1 MKSLKSIGR
10 RGFLHST
17 AGVAAGLACCRVPEQ
32 AGAEAAP
39 KAREWKLPEESRARQ
54 DFEADVRSRKVLY
67 VPHCALN
74 QNARIVRAA
83 DFPAMFEP
91 LLAALRENN
100 IGVVQLP
107 CPELRVLGLGRRS
120 VRPGLESAEGREH
133 LGLIIDDLI
142 YEIRQYQLQ
151 GFRVVGIL
159 GKEGSPACGV
169 TTTWWEGPD
178 KEGPGEG
185 EGVFLRLIRERL
197 EQEKLDIPICGMAD
211 HEQERAIQW
220 VLERA

>member
-1 MKSLKSIGR
+1 MM
-10 RGFLHST
+10 
-17 AGVAAGLACCRVPEQ
+17 
-32 AGAEAAP
+32 
-39 KAREWKLPEESRARQ
+39 
-54 DFEADVRSRKVLY
+54 VL
-67 VPHCALN
+67 
-74 QNARIVRAA
+74 
-83 DFPAMFEP
+83 
-91 LLAALRENN
+91 LLLN

-107 CPELRVLGLGRRS
+107 CPELRVLGLGRRA
-120 VRPGLESAEGREH
+120 VREGLESAEGREH

-197 EQEKLDIPICGMAD
+197 EQEQLDIPICGVAD
-211 HEQERAIQW
+211 HEQEKAIQW
-220 VLERA
+220 VLERV